1 MKKSRLLNL
10 IIPLLLAVPVQ
21 EALAKG
27 YTRLLLPEGA
37 GDRFGEGLLSGDI
50 AYAPNG
56 AWLAVPS
63 SIGIWLYNPRT
74 GLLRDHL
81 DTGFVRSAAFAP
93 NSRTLASG
101 GVGEIRLWQVGSGRL
116 QGTLGGYQG
125 FVRSVAFAPDGRT
138 LAGAGGGEIRIW
150 DAAGGQLKATMEG
163 HEGEVESLAF
173 SADGRTLASGGADYT
188 IRLWDVDSG
197 QPGIILDGHG
207 GRVESVAFAPDGRT
221 LASAGWD
228 GAVRLWDTQT
238 GKPGIVLE
246 RPAQYGVGDWVWSV
260 AFSPD
265 GKILA
270 SAHLD
275 AIRLWDV
282 DSGRLEAALTLNR
295 HTGWVSSVAFSPDGR
310 TLASGS
316 SSSSGGESSY
326 FTALLWDISPRTEVE
341 AAVLGA
347 EAGTVTVEFSRAIS
361 GRRPHYAWG
370 APTGEAGGLD
380 LTLFPGLNGY
390 YRARARNADGLVL
403 GRWNSIPLNS
413 GRRQFLEL
421 ALGGGMRVVAV
432 EQLAAAKPASAQGP
446 AASEL
451 YPNAPNPF
459 NSSTLIAYDL
469 ASPGRV
475 RLEIYNV
482 LGQPVHTLVD
492 QVQAA
497 GAYQASWNGRD
508 RRGAAVAAG
517 VYLVRLSY
525 PGGAQTRRL
534 VYIR

>member
-1 MKKSRLLNL
+1 MKKPRWFNI
-10 IIPLLLAVPVQ
+10 IIPLLLVVPVQ
-21 EALAKG
+21 DVPARG
-27 YTRLLLPEGA
+27 YTRLLLPGGA
-37 GDRFGEGLLSGDI
+37 GDRFGEGLLSGNI

-81 DTGFVRSAAFAP
+81 DTGLVLSVAFAP
-93 NSRTLASG
+93 NSRLLASG
-101 GVGEIRLWQVGSGRL
+101 GRGEIHLWQVGSGRL
-116 QGTLGGYQG
+116 RGALGGYPG

-138 LAGAGGGEIRIW
+138 LAGAGGGEIRLW
-150 DAAGGQLKATMEG
+150 DAASGQLRAALEG
-163 HEGEVESLAF
+163 NEGEVASLAF
-173 SADGRTLASGGADYT
+173 SADGRTLASGGGDYS

-197 QPGIILDGHG
+197 QPGITLEGHD

-228 GAVRLWDTQT
+228 GTVRLWDAQT

-246 RPAQYGVGDWVWSV
+246 RPAEYGVGDWVWSV

-316 SSSSGGESSY
+316 RSRSGNESRYLS
-326 FTALLWDISPRTEVE
+326 ALLWDISPRTEVE

-347 EAGTVTVEFSRAIS
+347 EGESVTVEFSRAIS

-370 APTGEAGGLD
+370 ATTGEAGRLN
-380 LTLFPGLNGY
+380 LTFFPGVNGY
-390 YRARARNADGLVL
+390 YRARARTADGRVL

-421 ALGGGMRVVAV
+421 TLGGGMRVVAV
-432 EQLAAAKPASAQGP
+432 EQLAAAKAAMGRGP

-451 YPNAPNPF
+451 YPNTPNPF
-459 NSSTLIAYDL
+459 NSSTLIAYAL

-475 RLEIYNV
+475 RLEVYNV
-482 LGQPVHTLVD
+482 LGQPVDTLVD
-492 QVQAA
+492 QVQDA
-497 GAYQASWNGRD
+497 GAYQAYWNGRD

-517 VYLVRLSY
+517 VYIVRLSY
-525 PGGAQTRRL
+525 PDGVQTRRL
-534 VYIR
+534 VYLK